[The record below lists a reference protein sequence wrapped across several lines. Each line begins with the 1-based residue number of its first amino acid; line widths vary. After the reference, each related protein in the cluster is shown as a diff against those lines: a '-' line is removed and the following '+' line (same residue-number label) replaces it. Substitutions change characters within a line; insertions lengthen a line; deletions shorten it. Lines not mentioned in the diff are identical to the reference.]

1 MGAVSLLRLS
11 ECFRMDHPVLAKLAL
26 HKNCKQGGDMFCLFV
41 ETYSENTVTKQIR
54 KWKIETNTYL
64 QP

>member
-41 ETYSENTVTKQIR
+41 KTYSENTVTKQIR
-54 KWKIETNTYL
+54 K
-64 QP
+64 